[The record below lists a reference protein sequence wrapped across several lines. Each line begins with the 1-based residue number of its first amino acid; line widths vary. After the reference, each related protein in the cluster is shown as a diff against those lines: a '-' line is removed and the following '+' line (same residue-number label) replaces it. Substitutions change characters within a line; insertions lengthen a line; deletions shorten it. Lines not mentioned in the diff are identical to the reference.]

1 MIYEPMLGEKGF
13 DVRVCAALVALI
25 WITRFWHAAQFGFYE
40 DDYFLVAW
48 GFGMDSRG
56 VWETVK
62 DSFTRSVHAR
72 PVGWS
77 MQMVV
82 SLLAYNA
89 GGVVAI
95 YGAAA
100 AMVAANAI
108 AFYLLMKRISN
119 DAQFAVAASVA
130 FCLFPADTT
139 QAFLTHI
146 FLQFSLLLVLLS
158 LHAYLAGHAW
168 VARGLAGLTLV
179 CYESVYLLSLAAPVL
194 DPGWNRGQ
202 WRRALKHAAWLLAIL
217 FVYAG
222 VRMQTG
228 ESRVAGIN
236 AAAAAWLSL
245 RNVVTGSANA
255 VAMYIVRPVD
265 VLAAMDG
272 ELWLWCG
279 VAAALIWWV
288 LSRGG
293 ASGAPL
299 FPLAWRGLLMLPLA
313 YPFTVILNGADTA
326 GRGSRVHMAA
336 APGAAMLVGGAC
348 VLLLRRQQGRW
359 AAVAVAV
366 ALSLLT
372 GFGHTV
378 QHGYASAWE
387 EQKELWSSV
396 DRLCRDVGDGTV
408 IIVDP
413 GPEPEPPRAIK
424 AVGWSVGLALLKIFQ
439 FPADWK
445 EAPLAERSRNLVV
458 KDGGVGVQ
466 VVHGGLIRMLPAGN
480 TIVLEY
486 REGRWARRDGEL
498 EFGGVRLALKQRV
511 RGAGTPLG
519 RGFLYREVFGR

>member
-1 MIYEPMLGEKGF
+1 MIYEPMLSEKGY
-13 DVRVCAALVALI
+13 DVHVCVGLVALI
-25 WITRFWHAAQFGFYE
+25 WITRFWHATQFGLYE

-48 GFGMDSRG
+48 GFGMDARG
-56 VWETVK
+56 VWETIK

-77 MQMVV
+77 VQMVA

-89 GGVVAI
+89 GGIVAI
-95 YGAAA
+95 YAAAA

-119 DAQFAVAASVA
+119 DVQFAVAAAVA

-168 VARGLAGLTLV
+168 VARGLAALTLV
-179 CYESVYLLSLAAPVL
+179 CYESVYLLSVVAPVL
-194 DPGWNRGQ
+194 DPGWHRGQ
-202 WRRALKHAAWLLAIL
+202 WRRAVKHAAWLLAIL
-217 FVYAG
+217 CVYVG
-222 VRMQTG
+222 VRMRIG
-228 ESRVAGIN
+228 EGRVVGLD
-236 AAAAAWLSL
+236 AATAAWLSL

-255 VAMYIVRPVD
+255 IAMYVVRPVD
-265 VLAAMDG
+265 VLRAMDG
-272 ELWLWCG
+272 ELALWCG

-288 LSRGG
+288 LSRGA
-293 ASGAPL
+293 ASSAPL
-299 FPLAWRGLLMLPLA
+299 FPLVWRGWLLLPLA
-313 YPFTVILNGADTA
+313 YPFTVILNGADTS

-336 APGAAMLVGGAC
+336 APGAAMLAGVAC
-348 VLLLRRQQGRW
+348 VWLLRRRQGRW
-359 AAVAVAV
+359 AVVTVAV

-378 QHGYASAWE
+378 QHEYVTAWE
-387 EQKELWSSV
+387 EQKVLWSSV
-396 DRLCRDVGDGTV
+396 DRLCRDVTDGTV
-408 IIVDP
+408 IILDP

-424 AVGWSVGLALLKIFQ
+424 AVGWSVGLALRKIFQ
-439 FPADWK
+439 FPAEWR
-445 EAPLAERSRNLVV
+445 EAPLVERSANLLV
-458 KDGGVGVQ
+458 KDGRIAVQ
-466 VVHGGLIRMLPAGN
+466 VVHNGLARALPAGN

-486 REGRWARRDGEL
+486 RDGRWSRRDREL
-498 EFGGVRLALKQRV
+498 EFGGVRLALKPRASQA
-511 RGAGTPLG
+511 GAPLG